1 MNTTRSEQ
9 ALSYFYR
16 GYSCAQSVLAPFAA
30 ELHLSE
36 AEALRLASAFGAGL
50 GRMRGTCGAFSAL
63 CMVAGWCHG
72 NTEGTAEGKERIY
85 TLTRALA
92 ERFRKEMGALE
103 CRELLHLTPGQEPA
117 RPEERTAA
125 YYEGRPCMKCIST
138 AAAWAEELL
147 AESKKK

>member
-1 MNTTRSEQ
+1 MNTSRSEQ

-63 CMVAGWCHG
+63 CMIAGWYHG

-85 TLTRALA
+85 TLTRTLA
-92 ERFRKEMGALE
+92 ERFRAEMGALE
-103 CRELLHLTPGQEPA
+103 CRELLHLAPGQEPA

-125 YYEGRPCMKCIST
+125 YYEGRPCMKCIAT
-138 AAAWAEELL
+138 AAAWAEELV
-147 AESKKK
+147 ATEKKP